1 MNVRK
6 KIINVKIKMMDCY
19 FAGHTRPTVARH
31 PVDWQAAAAARNK
44 SNCAAQIGGSFRN
57 LRVLLR
63 LREGT

>member
-1 MNVRK
+1 
-6 KIINVKIKMMDCY
+6 MMDCY
-19 FAGHTRPTVARH
+19 FAGHTRPTVERH

-44 SNCAAQIGGSFRN
+44 SMNCAAQIGGAFRN